1 MPPLPTGEPVWD
13 LQFNEDGQLTSPAQA
28 SFLAEVAAAG
38 VTDLFA
44 FSHGWGTSQDSARRL
59 YNAMFP
65 MIRTAAHGLPG
76 IGTVG
81 FAGIYWPSLWFP
93 PTPASYLTPHCVSFT
108 PRFVHTALRR
118 SIAT

>member
-1 MPPLPTGEPVWD
+1 MHPLPTGEPVWD
-13 LQFNEDGQLTSPAQA
+13 IQFNEDGKLTSPAQG

-59 YNAMFP
+59 YNTMFP
-65 MIRTAAHGLPG
+65 MIRAAAHGLPG

-93 PTPASYLTPHCVSFT
+93 PTPATPPVVRGPYSGW
-108 PRFVHTALRR
+108 PKLSV
-118 SIAT
+118 